1 MAKQKYEEKKVIS
14 LCGLLNKDKTGRYI
28 VTVEEKDSITH
39 YDLADI
45 FEQMEGS
52 VISLT
57 SEIF

>member
-14 LCGLLNKDKTGRYI
+14 LCGLLAKNKEGQYI
-28 VTVEEKDSITH
+28 VTVEEKDSLTR

-45 FEQMEGS
+45 LAQMEGS

-57 SEIF
+57 SAIF